1 MTFEEL
7 KKGNSLII
15 TTRTKVEKKEIIELE
30 KTKKMIRI
38 KTKKEELI
46 LKQEDFKKSK
56 KLQDGKKF
64 FSDIVFAFRENDQEI
79 SALKEK
85 KERLEDFKWKMFFEE
100 NKNKKAY
107 LIGKN
112 RITGQFYLNV
122 EKNPLRIRT
131 KWYVNGWGTIKNAKE
146 MHCLKLTFRSTAANE
161 YLLIIGKI
169 NLLNFS
175 VLSVH
180 EGDKILRTTEKKIF
194 DDFKKPLLT
203 KRRF

>member
-46 LKQEDFKKSK
+46 LKQEDFKKSG

-64 FSDIVFAFRENDQEI
+64 FSDIVFAFRENDQEV

-180 EGDKILRTTEKKIF
+180 EGDKILRATEKKIF

>member
-7 KKGNSLII
+7 KKGNFLII

-30 KTKKMIRI
+30 KTEKTIKI

-46 LKQEDFKKSK
+46 LKQEDFKKSE

-64 FSDIVFAFRENDQEI
+64 FSDIVFAFRENDQEV

-112 RITGQFYLNV
+112 IITGQFYLNI

-131 KWYVNGWGTIKNAKE
+131 KWYVNGWGTIKNARE
-146 MHCLKLTFRSTAANE
+146 MHCLKLTFRSTVSNE
-161 YLLIIGKI
+161 CLLIIGKI

-175 VLSVH
+175 VLSVY
-180 EGDKILRTTEKKIF
+180 EGDKILRATEKKIF

>member
-7 KKGNSLII
+7 KKGNFLIT

-30 KTKKMIRI
+30 KTEKKITI

-46 LKQEDFKKSK
+46 LKQEDFKKSE
-56 KLQDGKKF
+56 KLQNKKMF
-64 FSDIVFAFRENDQEI
+64 FSDIAYAFRENDQEVGV
-79 SALKEK
+79 LKEK
-85 KERLEDFKWKMFFEE
+85 KEKLEDFKWQLFLEE

-107 LIGKN
+107 VFGKN
-112 RITGQFYLNV
+112 RITGKFYLNV
-122 EKNPLRIRT
+122 EKKPLRIRT

-146 MHCLKLTFRSTAANE
+146 MHCLKLTFRSPVSNE

-175 VLSVH
+175 VLSIY
-180 EGDKILRTTEKKIF
+180 EGEKNLREVEKKIF